1 MKCYRC
7 GNEATETWNICS
19 DGNRERYVCTPCDIE
34 LNELV
39 LKFFG
44 FRQWKSKMKRYKK
57 LKSEGEV
64 KNNSNKIAFFKANQ

>member
-7 GNEATETWNICS
+7 GAPAIHTWNICS
-19 DGNRERYVCTPCDIE
+19 DGNRERHVCTTCDIE

-57 LKSEGEV
+57 LKLEETMS
-64 KNNSNKIAFFKANQ
+64 